1 MEVWNNVFTQFDN
14 DGEGHYTELA
24 QKTIDTLIALR
35 QHLADVTGL
44 PTTLSQTGKVQ
55 PSDFEA
61 VANTALNDGAIIVNP
76 AEADF
81 DEIVGIL
88 KEVWA

>member
-1 MEVWNNVFTQFDN
+1 MSP
-14 DGEGHYTELA
+14 A
-24 QKTIDTLIALR
+24 C
-35 QHLADVTGL
+35 
-44 PTTLSQTGKVQ
+44 PP
-55 PSDFEA
+55 PSPRPARSSHFEA

>member
-1 MEVWNNVFTQFDN
+1 MSQAPRSTPPHRKPS
-14 DGEGHYTELA
+14 GPRRPSTP
-24 QKTIDTLIALR
+24 ALR

-44 PTTLSQTGKVQ
+44 PTALSQTGKVQ